1 MVHPLVSQLQFSRSE
16 FRRVFEGVT
25 EEEATTRLGQMNCL
39 SWIVGHLAAQ
49 EQSYWVI
56 TAQGADSV
64 VDPDLNALVGY
75 GSPPSTPPLGDMW
88 NVWEEITLTA
98 DRYLNGLD
106 SATLTT
112 TLERDGQPMRES
124 VGTMILRTTHHYWF
138 HLGEAHAIRQQLG
151 HQDLPMFVGSFGD
164 HFYYPEA
171 D

>member
-16 FRRVFEGVT
+16 FKRVFEGVT
-25 EEEATTRLGQMNCL
+25 EAEATTRLGQMNCL

-49 EQSYWVI
+49 EQFYWVTI
-56 TAQGADSV
+56 PQGAESV
-64 VDPDLNALVGY
+64 VDPDLNALVGN
-75 GSPPSTPPLGDMW
+75 GSPPSTPPINDMW
-88 NVWEEITLTA
+88 AVWEEITLTA

-112 TLERDGQPMRES
+112 TLEWNGRPVRET
-124 VGTMILRTTHHYWF
+124 VGTMLLRNIHHYWF

-151 HQDLPMFVGSFGD
+151 HQDLPTFVGSFGD
-164 HFYYPEA
+164 HGYYPEA